1 MRIQPYAPKIQQ
13 GAATPPAQSGN
24 ASGASFID
32 ELKSEIQTVNQLQNQ
47 SDQAMV
53 EGSVSGATNVHE
65 AMIKLQEADISLRLL
80 SSVRNKAIDAYHE
93 VMRMQF

>member
-1 MRIQPYAPKIQQ
+1 MRIDPFSPEIKQSIASPVSRAGKASPESFADALKTGIQ
-13 GAATPPAQSGN
+13 
-24 ASGASFID
+24 
-32 ELKSEIQTVNQLQNQ
+32 EVNKMQNQ

-65 AMIKLQEADISLRLL
+65 TMIKLQEADISLRLL
-80 SSVRNKAIDAYHE
+80 STVRNKALEAYHE